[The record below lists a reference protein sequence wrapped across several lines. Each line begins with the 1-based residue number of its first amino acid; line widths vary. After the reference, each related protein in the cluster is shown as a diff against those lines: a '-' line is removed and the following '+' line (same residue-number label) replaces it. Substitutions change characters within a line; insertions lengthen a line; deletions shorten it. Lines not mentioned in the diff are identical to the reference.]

1 MVSMGMAETTGLG
14 FAEIDLVFPRDGI
27 FDLMPLAPV
36 IFVIQNHTPVD
47 IPQRHQSLNRTL
59 VEQHLPNATATT
71 GSVQFLAARISNTLN
86 TENNWGFAWK
96 VNWTNCST
104 SANKTSSDSELKINL
119 GKEWDGQ
126 SRAEG
131 GSNPGDLSTTN
142 EHH

>member
-1 MVSMGMAETTGLG
+1 MAT
-14 FAEIDLVFPRDGI
+14 
-27 FDLMPLAPV
+27 
-36 IFVIQNHTPVD
+36 
-47 IPQRHQSLNRTL
+47 S
-59 VEQHLPNATATT
+59 

-126 SRAEG
+126 SVRFTTKKGAIQPNLTILTADDKCSDVSALVFNVTKTLETQSDYYKG
-131 GSNPGDLSTTN
+131 EKCTVLASSASISAPCKTSVALAAVSSILSTLTAV
-142 EHH
+142 